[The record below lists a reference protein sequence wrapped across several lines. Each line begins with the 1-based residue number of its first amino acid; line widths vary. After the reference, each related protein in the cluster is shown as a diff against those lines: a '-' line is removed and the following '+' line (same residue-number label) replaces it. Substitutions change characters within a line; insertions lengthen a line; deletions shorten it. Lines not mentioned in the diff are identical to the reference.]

1 MVLNYIWIAFIL
13 IAFIVALCK
22 LIFSGDTEVFTT
34 IISSTFTSATTGFE
48 ISLGLTGILS
58 LWLGLM
64 KIGEKAGLIERFA
77 RIASPVFSKLFP
89 ELPENHP
96 VTGSI
101 FMNFSANL
109 LGLDN
114 AATPIGLKAMQQL
127 QDLNPQKDTAS
138 NSMIM
143 FLCINASGLTII
155 PITIMMYRAQFHAA
169 NPSDVFL
176 PILLTTFFSTLV
188 AIISVCIMQKI
199 NIFQKNLLLFFSG
212 MIAFIGGLIWLFHA
226 MSQEQ
231 ITLYSTLFANGLL
244 FTIICGFIYSGLR
257 KKLNV
262 YEAFIEGAKEG
273 FHTAI
278 NIIPYLI
285 AIFVAIGVFRA
296 SGAMDF
302 ISDGIRAA
310 VVSIGWD
317 SRFVDGLPTIL
328 MKPLSGSGARGMMLD
343 AMNTFGADSFA
354 GRLSC
359 VVQGSV
365 DTAFYVVAVYY
376 GSVMIKK
383 TRYTIPCALVAD
395 LAGAIV
401 AVLMTYLFFSY
412 AI

>member
-1 MVLNYIWIAFIL
+1 MTLNYIWIGFIL

-22 LIFSGDTEVFTT
+22 LIFLGDTQVFTD
-34 IISSTFTSATTGFE
+34 IITSTFGSAKTGFE

-64 KIGEKAGLIERFA
+64 KIGESAGLIQKFA

-89 ELPENHP
+89 EIPQNHP
-96 VTGSI
+96 ATGSI
-101 FMNFSANL
+101 FMNFSANM

-127 QDLNPQKDTAS
+127 QELNSQKDTAS

-176 PILLTTFFSTLV
+176 PILLTTFFATLV

-199 NIFQKNLLLFFSG
+199 NVLQKNLLLFFLS
-212 MIAFIGGLIWLFHA
+212 MFIFIGGLMWLFHS
-226 MSQEQ
+226 MNQEQ
-231 ITLYSTLFANGLL
+231 IALYSTLFANVLL
-244 FTIICGFIYSGLR
+244 FSIICGFILIGIR

-262 YEAFIEGAKEG
+262 YEVFIEGAKDG
-273 FHTAI
+273 FKTAI
-278 NIIPYLI
+278 QIIPYLI
-285 AIFVAIGVFRA
+285 AIFVAIGIFRA
-296 SGAMDF
+296 SGAMDYL
-302 ISDGIRAA
+302 IEGVRAA
-310 VVSIGWD
+310 VSAIGLD
-317 SRFVDGLPTIL
+317 TRFVEGLPTIF
-328 MKPLSGSGARGMMLD
+328 MKPLSGSGSRGMMLD

-359 VVQGSV
+359 VAQGST
-365 DTAFYVVAVYY
+365 DTAFYVIAVYY
-376 GSVMIKK
+376 GSVAIKK
-383 TRYTIPCALVAD
+383 TRYTVPCALIAD
-395 LAGAIV
+395 FAGALAAI
-401 AVLMTYLFFSY
+401 LMTYLFFSNS
-412 AI
+412 I